1 MQYEEIV
8 ASKWG
13 SQYDFIFPDSPY
25 YQLYL
30 MRLAEVNDNG
40 EKEEIV
46 QGSAVPLDYEG
57 NLEEISVGAMT
68 EIVR

>member
-1 MQYEEIV
+1 MEYEEIV

-13 SQYDFIFPDSPY
+13 SQYNFIFPNSPY

-30 MRLAEVNDNG
+30 LKLTQMNENK
-40 EKEEIV
+40 EKEADMQSSTV
-46 QGSAVPLDYEG
+46 ALDYEG

-68 EIVR
+68 